1 MSQNLDTI
9 GKKNTFEIDIR
20 MIEQENFDRATI
32 VLIDYSGA
40 SINEILHSY
49 TSAFS
54 WDSE

>member
-1 MSQNLDTI
+1 VSQNLDTI